1 MSINLRLSLFT
12 AVSALLLTG
21 TAAAQDNPA
30 GHQHGRAELQL
41 SIEETRID
49 AFLLSPAANLV
60 GFEHAPETD
69 EQKQALA
76 DLQRWAETRPMVNTP
91 EGHCR
96 VESAEVYAS
105 WPKKA
110 GDRGHDHHDH
120 ESHGGHA
127 DIEISQSLDCP
138 GLGKELET
146 PLTARFPAMEHLDVQ
161 WVGLYGQG
169 SRQLGPGRNQ
179 LILDE

>member
-1 MSINLRLSLFT
+1 MNTHLRLNLLT
-12 AVSALLLTG
+12 AFSVLLLTG

-41 SIEETRID
+41 AIEEAHID

-69 EQKQALA
+69 EQKQAFA
-76 DLQRWAETRPMVNTP
+76 DLQRWAETTPVVNTP
-91 EGHCR
+91 AGDCR

-110 GDRGHDHHDH
+110 HNHGHNHHDH
-120 ESHGGHA
+120 GKQGGHA
-127 DIEISQSLDCP
+127 DIEISQLLACP

-146 PLTARFPAMEHLDVQ
+146 PLTAHFPAMKQLEAQ
-161 WVGLYGQG
+161 WIGLYGQG
-169 SRQLGPGRNQ
+169 SRRLGSGQNK
-179 LILDE
+179 LEL